1 MQGAAPQGPQPQQ
14 GMPQGQQ
21 GMPMP
26 PANDPRMAAAM
37 DVVEA
42 DIPESLKQL
51 VSEKEFADK
60 AKELLMSAGGQAAM
74 NQTPPKSPTVAEG
87 VEKQAEEGVAGLLAR
102 LSPGIRQKGQQMA
115 MAQRRAPM
123 QGQRPPMQGQRPPMS
138 QQGVSGMPARNMMK
152 AAQGGVVG
160 FDGTEPVGSQVPSAN
175 TAQAINTANSQ
186 TLTNAT
192 AWLAER
198 SIDAATYSIEAL
210 QALGSKIA
218 SLEGKKDPESAR
230 EIETYWD
237 RVRAREAEEFPE
249 MNRNLE
255 KGRAERAE
263 QLAIQAIR
271 DKALREGRERG
282 KVVAAE
288 REAKAKY
295 DSYFNQPALAE
306 EALNSRTQEIYKKLP
321 FRGSRND
328 SDRRSEARRLAEE
341 ELNFSSSRD
350 KDAELEAYLRNSRE
364 VGAAQ
369 RNETQG
375 LPALDMQDAP
385 GASGAPPRN
394 SSGALS
400 NNFVGSSDLGGILS
414 GTEQRAVN
422 SSQAQV
428 NPQFQNV
435 LTEMPRGGTAPRATD
450 PTQFDPNPPVTNGVM
465 PTATNAGA
473 QTTSGI
479 MSAAP
484 VPAPV
489 QQESPLKKALKARQI
504 ETLGRDATAEGV
516 AAGERYRE
524 LTGVE
529 GLLAERKA
537 LQGEARGL
545 REERFSP
552 ERMKKRTLREG
563 LASLG
568 EKGLGGFGSGY
579 TSERDLIDS
588 ERAAAAGIS
597 LAEVEKMITENRAMG
612 MTQFEAE
619 NKARVEVDGIIS
631 EGGQIAQGMLATDQQ
646 REAANLDRVSKE
658 NIASARNETMLAQA
672 QITADANQ
680 RVPTDTMS
688 QLSIFTAQALRE
700 NSELSAGE
708 AASAGLALYNAAQE
722 SLGLAKLGLTQQA
735 NFMSLQSKALT
746 MAIANI
752 EGRNPPVRPA
762 EYDDL
767 LEELVTKYAGQF
779 TLTGGAGDTLP
790 IITSQAA
797 YDALAPGTY
806 YTENGVTMRKP
817 LP

>member
-1 MQGAAPQGPQPQQ
+1 MNGLGSLMQGAAPQGPEQ

-42 DIPESLKQL
+42 DIPESLRQL

-74 NQTPPKSPTVAEG
+74 NQTPLEPPTVAER

-102 LSPGIRQKGQQMA
+102 LSPGIRQQGQQMA
-115 MAQRRAPM
+115 VAQRRAPM
-123 QGQRPPMQGQRPPMS
+123 QSQRPPMQGQRPPMS

-186 TLTNAT
+186 ALTNAT

-198 SIDAATYSIEAL
+198 SIDAATYSIEAI

-230 EIETYWD
+230 EIQTYWD
-237 RVRAREAEEFPE
+237 RVRAREAEKFPE
-249 MNRNLE
+249 MNRNIE
-255 KGRAERAE
+255 KGRAEREE

-369 RNETQG
+369 RNETPG

-465 PTATNAGA
+465 PTATA
-473 QTTSGI
+473 TSGI
-479 MSAAP
+479 MPAAP
-484 VPAPV
+484 VSAPV
-489 QQESPLKKALKARQI
+489 QQESPLEKALNARQI
-504 ETLGRDATAEGV
+504 ATLGRDATAEGV
-516 AAGERYRE
+516 AAGERYRK

-552 ERMKKRTLREG
+552 ERMKKRTLRAG

-579 TSERDLIDS
+579 TSEQDLIDS

-597 LAEVEKMITENRAMG
+597 LAEVEKMIAENRAMG

-619 NKARVEVDGIIS
+619 NKTRVEVDGIIS

-646 REAANLDRVSKE
+646 REAANLDRVSRE
-658 NIASARNETMLAQA
+658 NVASARDETLLEQSR
-672 QITADANQ
+672 INADANR
-680 RVPTDTMS
+680 RVPSDTMS

-700 NSELSAGE
+700 NSELSSDE

-722 SLGLAKLGLTQQA
+722 RLGLAKLGLTQQA
-735 NFMSLQSKALT
+735 NYAALQSKALD

-752 EGRNPPVRPA
+752 NGRNPPVRPS
-762 EYDDL
+762 EYEAL

-779 TLTGGAGDTLP
+779 TLGGGAGSSSTDGTGGLAE
-790 IITSQAA
+790 AA
-797 YDALAPGTY
+797 AEAADYLAE
-806 YTENGVTMRKP
+806 TE
-817 LP
+817 

>member
-1 MQGAAPQGPQPQQ
+1 MQGAAPQGPEQ

-42 DIPESLKQL
+42 DIPESLRQL

-74 NQTPPKSPTVAEG
+74 NQTPLEPPTVAER

-102 LSPGIRQKGQQMA
+102 LSPGIRQQGQQMA
-115 MAQRRAPM
+115 VAQRRAPM
-123 QGQRPPMQGQRPPMS
+123 QSQRPPMQGQRPPMS

-186 TLTNAT
+186 ALTNAT

-198 SIDAATYSIEAL
+198 SIDAATYSIEAI

-230 EIETYWD
+230 EIQTYWD
-237 RVRAREAEEFPE
+237 RVRAREAEKFPE
-249 MNRNLE
+249 MNRNIE
-255 KGRAERAE
+255 KGRAEREE

-465 PTATNAGA
+465 PTATA
-473 QTTSGI
+473 TSGI
-479 MSAAP
+479 MPAAP
-484 VPAPV
+484 VSAPV
-489 QQESPLKKALKARQI
+489 QQESPLEKALNARQI
-504 ETLGRDATAEGV
+504 ATLGRDATAEGV
-516 AAGERYRE
+516 AAGERYRK

-552 ERMKKRTLREG
+552 ERMKKRTLRAG

-579 TSERDLIDS
+579 TSEQDLIDS

-597 LAEVEKMITENRAMG
+597 LAEVEKMIAENRAMG

-619 NKARVEVDGIIS
+619 NKTRVEVDGIIS

-646 REAANLDRVSKE
+646 REAANLDRVSRE
-658 NIASARNETMLAQA
+658 NVASARDETLLEQSR
-672 QITADANQ
+672 INADANR
-680 RVPTDTMS
+680 RVPSDTMS

-700 NSELSAGE
+700 NSELSSDE

-722 SLGLAKLGLTQQA
+722 RLGLAKLGLTQQA
-735 NFMSLQSKALT
+735 NYAALQSKALD

-752 EGRNPPVRPA
+752 EGRSPPVRPA
-762 EYDDL
+762 EYEGL
-767 LEELVTKYAGQF
+767 LETLVAKYAGQF
-779 TLTGGAGDTLP
+779 TLEGGAGSSTTDGTGGLAE
-790 IITSQAA
+790 AA
-797 YDALAPGTY
+797 AEAADYLAE
-806 YTENGVTMRKP
+806 TE
-817 LP
+817 

>member
-1 MQGAAPQGPQPQQ
+1 MNGLGSFMQGAAPQGPQPQQ

-26 PANDPRMAAAM
+26 MPPANVPRMAAAM

-74 NQTPPKSPTVAEG
+74 NQTPPKSPTVAER

-102 LSPGIRQKGQQMA
+102 LSPGIQQQGQQMA
-115 MAQRRAPM
+115 MAQRRAPMQGQRPPM

-160 FDGTEPVGSQVPSAN
+160 FNGTEPVGSQVPSAN

-218 SLEGKKDPESAR
+218 SLEGKKDPESVR
-230 EIETYWD
+230 EIEAYWD
-237 RVRAREAEEFPE
+237 RVRAREAEEFPD
-249 MNRNLE
+249 MNRNIE

-263 QLAIQAIR
+263 QLAIQAVR
-271 DKALREGRERG
+271 DEALRAGKERG
-282 KVVAAE
+282 EVVTAE

-328 SDRRSEARRLAEE
+328 SDRRSEARRLTEE

-435 LTEMPRGGTAPRATD
+435 LTEMPQGGTAPRATD
-450 PTQFDPNPPVTNGVM
+450 PTQFDPNPPRLRDSRQASGIM
-465 PTATNAGA
+465 PTAPV
-473 QTTSGI
+473 S
-479 MSAAP
+479 AP
-484 VPAPV
+484 VR
-489 QQESPLKKALKARQI
+489 QETPLEKALKARQI
-504 ETLGRDATAEGV
+504 KTLGRDATAEGV
-516 AAGERYRE
+516 AAGERYKE

-552 ERMKKRTLREG
+552 ERMKKRTLRAG
-563 LASLG
+563 LARLG

-631 EGGQIAQGMLATDQQ
+631 EGGQIAQGMLATDQ
-646 REAANLDRVSKE
+646 REETADLDRASRESV
-658 NIASARNETMLAQA
+658 ASARDKTLLAQSR
-672 QITADANQ
+672 ITAGANQ

-688 QLSIFTAQALRE
+688 QLSIYTAQARRE
-700 NSELSAGE
+700 NSGLSSDE

-722 SLGLAKLGLTQQA
+722 RLGLAKLGLTQQVNYA
-735 NFMSLQSKALT
+735 ALQSKALD

-752 EGRNPPVRPA
+752 NGRNPPVRPA
-762 EYDDL
+762 EYEDL

-779 TLTGGAGDTLP
+779 TLGGGSTTDDGFGEM
-790 IITSQAA
+790 SVQ
-797 YDALAPGTY
+797 
-806 YTENGVTMRKP
+806 
-817 LP
+817 

>member
-1 MQGAAPQGPQPQQ
+1 MSNGLGSLMQGAAPQGPEQ

-74 NQTPPKSPTVAEG
+74 NQTPPEPPTVAER

-102 LSPGIRQKGQQMA
+102 LSPGIQQQGQQMA

-123 QGQRPPMQGQRPPMS
+123 QGQRPPMQGQRPPMQGQRPPMP

-160 FDGTEPVGSQVPSAN
+160 FDGTKGSQVPPAKASVHPFTFLN
-175 TAQAINTANSQ
+175 
-186 TLTNAT
+186 
-192 AWLAER
+192 W
-198 SIDAATYSIEAL
+198 
-210 QALGSKIA
+210 ALGKGIDLTVLGAKEIA
-218 SLEGKKDPESAR
+218 
-230 EIETYWD
+230 
-237 RVRAREAEEFPE
+237 
-249 MNRNLE
+249 
-255 KGRAERAE
+255 
-263 QLAIQAIR
+263 
-271 DKALREGRERG
+271 
-282 KVVAAE
+282 
-288 REAKAKY
+288 
-295 DSYFNQPALAE
+295 ALAE
-306 EALNSRTQEIYKKLP
+306 E
-321 FRGSRND
+321 
-328 SDRRSEARRLAEE
+328 
-341 ELNFSSSRD
+341 FS
-350 KDAELEAYLRNSRE
+350 NTE
-364 VGAAQ
+364 VGQNQ
-369 RNETQG
+369 RSVLGEV
-375 LPALDMQDAP
+375 
-385 GASGAPPRN
+385 ASGAAGVITDAIP
-394 SSGALS
+394 SALS
-400 NNFVGSSDLGGILS
+400 QEEIGAREAKLESGRGGLSSLLKRKRPDDAQAKANPTGGGIAAHNRRVREAEGSRRDPNFFNGVPSNRFVGSSDLGGILS

-428 NPQFQNV
+428 DPQFQNV

-450 PTQFDPNPPVTNGVM
+450 STQFDPNPPVTNGVM

-489 QQESPLKKALKARQI
+489 RQETPLEKALRARQI

-537 LQGEARGL
+537 LQGEAKGL

-552 ERMKKRTLREG
+552 ERMKKRTLRAG
-563 LASLG
+563 LARLG

-597 LAEVEKMITENRAMG
+597 LAEVEKMIAENRAMG

-658 NIASARNETMLAQA
+658 SIASARDETMLAQA

-779 TLTGGAGDTLP
+779 TLEGGSTTNGTGGLAE
-790 IITSQAA
+790 AA
-797 YDALAPGTY
+797 AEAANYLAE
-806 YTENGVTMRKP
+806 TE
-817 LP
+817 

>member
-1 MQGAAPQGPQPQQ
+1 MQGAAPQGPQQ

-102 LSPGIRQKGQQMA
+102 LSPGIRQRGQQMA
-115 MAQRRAPM
+115 MAQRSAPMQGQRPPM

-160 FDGTEPVGSQVPSAN
+160 FDGTGPAGSQVPSAN
-175 TAQAINTANSQ
+175 TAQAMNTANSQ

-192 AWLAER
+192 TWLAER

-218 SLEGKKDPESAR
+218 SLEGKKDPESVR
-230 EIETYWD
+230 EIEAYWD
-237 RVRAREAEEFPE
+237 RVRAREAEEFPD
-249 MNRNLE
+249 MNRNIE

-263 QLAIQAIR
+263 QLAIQAVR
-271 DKALREGRERG
+271 DEALRAGKERG
-282 KVVAAE
+282 EVVTAE

-328 SDRRSEARRLAEE
+328 SDRRSEARRLTEE

-435 LTEMPRGGTAPRATD
+435 LTEMPQGGTAPRATD
-450 PTQFDPNPPVTNGVM
+450 PTQFDPNPPRLRDSRQ
-465 PTATNAGA
+465 ANANA
-473 QTTSGI
+473 QAASGI

-484 VPAPV
+484 VSAPV
-489 QQESPLKKALKARQI
+489 QQESPLEKALRARQI
-504 ETLGRDATAEGV
+504 ETLGRNAKAEGV

-524 LTGVE
+524 LAGVE

-552 ERMKKRTLREG
+552 ERMKKRTLRAG
-563 LASLG
+563 LARLG

-597 LAEVEKMITENRAMG
+597 LAEVEKMIAENRAMG

-619 NKARVEVDGIIS
+619 NKTRVEVDGIIS

-658 NIASARNETMLAQA
+658 NIASARDETMLAQA
-672 QITADANQ
+672 RITAGANQ
-680 RVPTDTMS
+680 RVPSDTMS
-688 QLSIFTAQALRE
+688 QLSIYTAQARRE
-700 NSELSAGE
+700 NPELSSDE

-722 SLGLAKLGLTQQA
+722 RLGLAKLGLTQQVNYA
-735 NFMSLQSKALT
+735 ALQSKALD

-752 EGRNPPVRPA
+752 NGRNPPVRPA
-762 EYDDL
+762 EYEDL

-779 TLTGGAGDTLP
+779 TLGGGSTTDDGFGEM
-790 IITSQAA
+790 SVQ
-797 YDALAPGTY
+797 
-806 YTENGVTMRKP
+806 
-817 LP
+817 

>member
-1 MQGAAPQGPQPQQ
+1 MNGLGSLMQGAAPQGPEQ

-42 DIPESLKQL
+42 DIPESLRQL

-74 NQTPPKSPTVAEG
+74 NQTPLEPPTVAER

-102 LSPGIRQKGQQMA
+102 LSPGIRQQGQQMA
-115 MAQRRAPM
+115 VAQRRAPM
-123 QGQRPPMQGQRPPMS
+123 QSQRPPMQGQRPPMS

-186 TLTNAT
+186 ALTNAT

-198 SIDAATYSIEAL
+198 SIDAATYSIEAI

-230 EIETYWD
+230 EIQTYWD
-237 RVRAREAEEFPE
+237 RVRAREAEKFPE
-249 MNRNLE
+249 MNRNIE
-255 KGRAERAE
+255 KGRAEREE

-369 RNETQG
+369 RNETPG

-465 PTATNAGA
+465 PTATA
-473 QTTSGI
+473 TSGI
-479 MSAAP
+479 MPAAP
-484 VPAPV
+484 VSAPV
-489 QQESPLKKALKARQI
+489 QQESPLEKALNARQI
-504 ETLGRDATAEGV
+504 ATLGRDATAEGV
-516 AAGERYRE
+516 AAGERYRK

-552 ERMKKRTLREG
+552 ERMKKRTLRAG

-579 TSERDLIDS
+579 TSEQDLIDS

-597 LAEVEKMITENRAMG
+597 LAEVEKMIAENRAMG

-619 NKARVEVDGIIS
+619 NKTRVEVDGIIS

-646 REAANLDRVSKE
+646 REAANLDRVSRE
-658 NIASARNETMLAQA
+658 NVASARDETLLEQSR
-672 QITADANQ
+672 INADANR
-680 RVPTDTMS
+680 RVPSDTMS

-700 NSELSAGE
+700 NSELSSDE

-722 SLGLAKLGLTQQA
+722 RLGLAKLGLTQQA
-735 NFMSLQSKALT
+735 NYAALQSKALD

-752 EGRNPPVRPA
+752 EGRSPPVRPA
-762 EYDDL
+762 EYEGL
-767 LEELVTKYAGQF
+767 LETLVAKYAGQF
-779 TLTGGAGDTLP
+779 TLEGGAGSSTTDGTGGLAE
-790 IITSQAA
+790 AA
-797 YDALAPGTY
+797 AEAADYLAE
-806 YTENGVTMRKP
+806 TE
-817 LP
+817 

>member
-1 MQGAAPQGPQPQQ
+1 MDGLGSLMQGAAPLASPQNAASQGPQPR
-14 GMPQGQQ
+14 Q

-74 NQTPPKSPTVAEG
+74 NQTPLEPPTVAER

-102 LSPGIRQKGQQMA
+102 LSPGIRQQGQQMA
-115 MAQRRAPM
+115 VAQRRAPM
-123 QGQRPPMQGQRPPMS
+123 QSQRPPMQGQRPPMS

-186 TLTNAT
+186 ALTNAT

-198 SIDAATYSIEAL
+198 SIDAATYSIEAI

-230 EIETYWD
+230 EIQTYWD
-237 RVRAREAEEFPE
+237 RVRAREAEKFPE
-249 MNRNLE
+249 MNRNIE
-255 KGRAERAE
+255 KGRAEREE

-369 RNETQG
+369 RNETPG

-465 PTATNAGA
+465 PTATA
-473 QTTSGI
+473 TSGI
-479 MSAAP
+479 MPAAP
-484 VPAPV
+484 VSAPV
-489 QQESPLKKALKARQI
+489 QQESPLEKALNARQI
-504 ETLGRDATAEGV
+504 ATLGRDATAEGV
-516 AAGERYRE
+516 AAGERYRK

-552 ERMKKRTLREG
+552 ERMKKRTLRAG

-579 TSERDLIDS
+579 TSEQDLIDS

-597 LAEVEKMITENRAMG
+597 LAEVEKMIAENRAMG

-619 NKARVEVDGIIS
+619 NKTRVEVDGIIS

-646 REAANLDRVSKE
+646 REAANLDRVSRE
-658 NIASARNETMLAQA
+658 NVASARDETLLEQSR
-672 QITADANQ
+672 INADANR
-680 RVPTDTMS
+680 RVPSDTMS

-700 NSELSAGE
+700 NSELSSDE

-722 SLGLAKLGLTQQA
+722 RLGLAKLGLTQQA
-735 NFMSLQSKALT
+735 NYAALQSKALD

-752 EGRNPPVRPA
+752 EGRSPPVRPA
-762 EYDDL
+762 EYEGL
-767 LEELVTKYAGQF
+767 LETLVAKYAGQF
-779 TLTGGAGDTLP
+779 TLEGGAGSSTTDGTGGLAE
-790 IITSQAA
+790 AA
-797 YDALAPGTY
+797 AEAADYLAE
-806 YTENGVTMRKP
+806 TE
-817 LP
+817 

>member
-1 MQGAAPQGPQPQQ
+1 
-14 GMPQGQQ
+14 
-21 GMPMP
+21 
-26 PANDPRMAAAM
+26 
-37 DVVEA
+37 
-42 DIPESLKQL
+42 
-51 VSEKEFADK
+51 
-60 AKELLMSAGGQAAM
+60 
-74 NQTPPKSPTVAEG
+74 
-87 VEKQAEEGVAGLLAR
+87 
-102 LSPGIRQKGQQMA
+102 
-115 MAQRRAPM
+115 
-123 QGQRPPMQGQRPPMS
+123 
-138 QQGVSGMPARNMMK
+138 
-152 AAQGGVVG
+152 
-160 FDGTEPVGSQVPSAN
+160 
-175 TAQAINTANSQ
+175 
-186 TLTNAT
+186 
-192 AWLAER
+192 
-198 SIDAATYSIEAL
+198 
-210 QALGSKIA
+210 
-218 SLEGKKDPESAR
+218 
-230 EIETYWD
+230 
-237 RVRAREAEEFPE
+237 
-249 MNRNLE
+249 
-255 KGRAERAE
+255 
-263 QLAIQAIR
+263 
-271 DKALREGRERG
+271 
-282 KVVAAE
+282 
-288 REAKAKY
+288 
-295 DSYFNQPALAE
+295 
-306 EALNSRTQEIYKKLP
+306 
-321 FRGSRND
+321 
-328 SDRRSEARRLAEE
+328 
-341 ELNFSSSRD
+341 
-350 KDAELEAYLRNSRE
+350 
-364 VGAAQ
+364 
-369 RNETQG
+369 
-375 LPALDMQDAP
+375 MQDAP

-428 NPQFQNV
+428 DPQFQNV

-450 PTQFDPNPPVTNGVM
+450 STQFDPNPPVTNGVM
-465 PTATNAGA
+465 PTATA
-473 QTTSGI
+473 TSGI

-489 QQESPLKKALKARQI
+489 RQETPLEKALRARQI

-552 ERMKKRTLREG
+552 ERMKKRTLRAG
-563 LASLG
+563 LARLG

-658 NIASARNETMLAQA
+658 SIASARDETMLAQA

-779 TLTGGAGDTLP
+779 TLEGGSTTNGTGGLAE
-790 IITSQAA
+790 AA
-797 YDALAPGTY
+797 AEAANYLAE
-806 YTENGVTMRKP
+806 TE
-817 LP
+817 

>member
-1 MQGAAPQGPQPQQ
+1 MQGAAPQGPEQ

-42 DIPESLKQL
+42 DIPESLRQL

-74 NQTPPKSPTVAEG
+74 NQTPLEPPTVAER

-102 LSPGIRQKGQQMA
+102 LSPGIRQQGQQMA
-115 MAQRRAPM
+115 VAQRRAPM

-186 TLTNAT
+186 ALTNAT

-198 SIDAATYSIEAL
+198 SIDAATYSIEAI

-230 EIETYWD
+230 EIQTYWD
-237 RVRAREAEEFPE
+237 RVRAREAEKFPE
-249 MNRNLE
+249 MNRNIE
-255 KGRAERAE
+255 KGRAEREE

-369 RNETQG
+369 RNETPG

-465 PTATNAGA
+465 PTATA
-473 QTTSGI
+473 TSGI
-479 MSAAP
+479 MPAAP
-484 VPAPV
+484 VSAPV
-489 QQESPLKKALKARQI
+489 QQESPLEKALNARQI
-504 ETLGRDATAEGV
+504 ATLGRDATAEGV
-516 AAGERYRE
+516 AAGERYRK

-552 ERMKKRTLREG
+552 ERMKKRTLRAG

-579 TSERDLIDS
+579 TSEQDLIDS

-597 LAEVEKMITENRAMG
+597 LAEVEKMIAENRAMG

-619 NKARVEVDGIIS
+619 NKTRVEVDGIIS

-646 REAANLDRVSKE
+646 REAANLDRVSRE
-658 NIASARNETMLAQA
+658 NVASARDETLLEQSR
-672 QITADANQ
+672 INADANR
-680 RVPTDTMS
+680 RVPSDTMS

-700 NSELSAGE
+700 NSELSSDE

-722 SLGLAKLGLTQQA
+722 RLGLAKLGLTQQA
-735 NFMSLQSKALT
+735 NYAALQSKALD

-752 EGRNPPVRPA
+752 EGRSPPVRPA
-762 EYDDL
+762 EYEGL
-767 LEELVTKYAGQF
+767 LETLVAKYAGQF
-779 TLTGGAGDTLP
+779 TLEGGAGSSTTDGTGGLAE
-790 IITSQAA
+790 AA
-797 YDALAPGTY
+797 AEAADYLAE
-806 YTENGVTMRKP
+806 TE
-817 LP
+817 